1 MIIKP
6 KWLRNAIA
14 IIVGYLSVSVITLV
28 FSMEWNPSIVL
39 YPITIIIF
47 SFASFLLS
55 LFGLLTGN

>member
-39 YPITIIIF
+39 YPITITIF
-47 SFASFLLS
+47 FFVSFLLS
-55 LFGLLTGN
+55 LFGLITGD